1 MDIRA
6 IAVKATQ
13 LSELMEDRDKIETE
27 DIIKYYPDGI
37 TIIGADPI
45 TLTNEKGEESSFWVY
60 IFYED
65 ENKFAF
71 SGFVLNKIFDNVLE
85 QCDGD
90 LDEMNKE
97 LEKGELRVKLS
108 TGKTKSKQ
116 QITNVKVL

>member
-13 LSELMEDRDKIETE
+13 LSELMEDREKIETE

-60 IFYED
+60 IFRED
-65 ENKFAF
+65 DNKFAF
-71 SGFVLNKIFDNVLE
+71 SGFVLNKIFDNILE
-85 QCDGD
+85 QRDGD

-97 LEKGELRVKLS
+97 LEKGDLRVKLS

>member
-13 LSELMEDRDKIETE
+13 LSELMEDRHKIETE

-37 TIIGADPI
+37 TIISADPI
-45 TLTNEKGEESSFWVY
+45 TLINEKGEESSFWVY
-60 IFYED
+60 IFGED
-65 ENKFAF
+65 YNKFAF
-71 SGFVLNKIFDNVLE
+71 SGFVLNKIFDDILE
-85 QCDGD
+85 QCGGD
-90 LDEMNKE
+90 LDEMNEE
-97 LEKGELRVKLS
+97 LKKGELRVKLS

>member
-13 LSELMEDRDKIETE
+13 LSELMEDREKIETE

-60 IFYED
+60 IFRED
-65 ENKFAF
+65 DNKFAF

-97 LEKGELRVKLS
+97 LEKGDLRVKLS

>member
-13 LSELMEDRDKIETE
+13 LSELMEDREKIETE

-60 IFYED
+60 IFGED
-65 ENKFAF
+65 DNKFAF

-85 QCDGD
+85 QCGGD
-90 LDEMNKE
+90 LDEMNDE
-97 LEKGELRVKLS
+97 LEKGDLRVKLS

>member
-13 LSELMEDRDKIETE
+13 LSELMEDREKIETE

-60 IFYED
+60 IFAED
-65 ENKFAF
+65 DNKFAF

-85 QCDGD
+85 QCGDD
-90 LDEMNKE
+90 LDEMNEE
-97 LEKGELRVKLS
+97 LEKGDLRVKLS

>member
-6 IAVKATQ
+6 IAVKVTQ
-13 LSELMEDRDKIETE
+13 LSELMEDREKIETE

-60 IFYED
+60 IFEED
-65 ENKFAF
+65 DSKFAF
-71 SGFVLNKIFDNVLE
+71 SGFVLNKIFANILK
-85 QCDGD
+85 QCGGD
-90 LDEMNKE
+90 LDEMNEE
-97 LEKGELRVKLS
+97 LKKGELRVKLS
-108 TGKTKSKQ
+108 TGNTKSKQ